1 MMDQSIRV
9 CVEAL
14 NLMAESEKMVAEFYL
29 LCSET
34 FTEHHAFWA
43 ALAREEMAHARVV
56 GKLIELVSIQPN
68 EFASGKSTPINAIK
82 LFIKKTQSNI
92 GTLKQSDVSMEKALL
107 MAYHIENT
115 IIEQKYADVVSTE
128 NEAFRTL
135 LNQVITDTLKHKE
148 KVVARIKQL
157 REGSKP
163 PKSPS

>member
-1 MMDQSIRV
+1 MMQQSIKA

-14 NLMAESEKMVAEFYL
+14 NLMVESEKMVAEFYL
-29 LCSET
+29 LCSEM

-43 ALAREEMAHARVV
+43 SLAREEMAHARVV

-68 EFASGKSTPINAIK
+68 EFSAGKSTPVNAIK
-82 LFIKKTQSNI
+82 SFIKKTQSNI
-92 GTLKQSDVSMEKALL
+92 ETLKQSDVPEEKALL

-115 IIEQKYADVVSTE
+115 IIEQKYADVVSTD
-128 NEAFRTL
+128 NEDYRTL

-148 KVVARIKQL
+148 KVVARIKKP

-163 PKSPS
+163 SKIPS

>member
-1 MMDQSIRV
+1 MDQSIRA

-29 LCSET
+29 LCSEM

-68 EFASGKSTPINAIK
+68 EFTAGKSTPVNAIK
-82 LFIKKTQSNI
+82 SFIKKTQSNI
-92 GTLKQSDVSMEKALL
+92 ETLKQSDIPEEKALL

-115 IIEQKYADVVSTE
+115 IIEQKYADVVTTE
-128 NEAFRTL
+128 NEQYRAL
-135 LNQVITDTLKHKE
+135 LNQVITDTLRHKE
-148 KVVARIKQL
+148 KVVAEIQKL
-157 REGSKP
+157 RDGSKP
-163 PKSPS
+163 PKSSS